1 MFFELSLAGKG
12 YKRLAGTL
20 EFFSLSQTVAAEH
33 LFSFNKLNPFD
44 LFDRV
49 FSLSLSPF
57 SHTHTH
63 TIVLLFSNHSSHLM
77 STTFVKR
84 SWHIYIIRLVVFLL
98 LSLVCAEIDGHG
110 CYKGKTFSLCLS
122 LGCVY

>member
-63 TIVLLFSNHSSHLM
+63 NCAPVFQPFVSFDEYNFREAILAHIHNSSCC
-77 STTFVKR
+77 V
-84 SWHIYIIRLVVFLL
+84 
-98 LSLVCAEIDGHG
+98 SLVKSRLRRDRRPRM
-110 CYKGKTFSLCLS
+110 L
-122 LGCVY
+122 